1 MKQIIRIM
9 LALLA
14 GLALATGVGAQQV
27 EERMDPTH
35 PVSLSVVKT
44 TSTTDSK
51 QVSAAGITF
60 QARLITGI
68 NPGVDLRTLEPQK
81 LLANE
86 ENLGAEYRAV
96 TTATAGNEA
105 KASFGQLP
113 RGVYAVTEIVSRQ
126 GDVSMATVAPFLVSL
141 PYFDGV
147 KWQYDVEVK
156 TKNQPIA
163 VTKSADLTKA
173 EVGQK
178 VRYELRST
186 IPLPDVSGKLYRYI
200 LKDDLAPEL
209 SFRDGTVLE
218 LHTPEGHQT
227 LHPQTDF
234 ILISSEKSFT
244 VEFTDRGLKAL
255 TDARLSTHKAELRT
269 WFDAEIV
276 SAGVGHIPNT
286 AVLYADGYTA
296 ETGGGLDSNT
306 VTVEVTKP
314 HTPGRETPT
323 RDPLLPA
330 IPGIPKPGE
339 PPAAG
344 QPPQAEQTVVE
355 KAVEKIVGQAKK
367 GMQSLAHTGAN
378 VYTLS
383 IIAALALFSG
393 AVIIRIQD
401 NKRRK
406 AEQ

>member
-178 VRYELRST
+178 VSH
-186 IPLPDVSGKLYRYI
+186 
-200 LKDDLAPEL
+200 AA
-209 SFRDGTVLE
+209 
-218 LHTPEGHQT
+218 
-227 LHPQTDF
+227 
-234 ILISSEKSFT
+234 SSNS
-244 VEFTDRGLKAL
+244 
-255 TDARLSTHKAELRT
+255 S
-269 WFDAEIV
+269 
-276 SAGVGHIPNT
+276 S
-286 AVLYADGYTA
+286 
-296 ETGGGLDSNT
+296 
-306 VTVEVTKP
+306 
-314 HTPGRETPT
+314 
-323 RDPLLPA
+323 
-330 IPGIPKPGE
+330 
-339 PPAAG
+339 
-344 QPPQAEQTVVE
+344 
-355 KAVEKIVGQAKK
+355 
-367 GMQSLAHTGAN
+367 
-378 VYTLS
+378 
-383 IIAALALFSG
+383 
-393 AVIIRIQD
+393 
-401 NKRRK
+401 
-406 AEQ
+406 

>member
-35 PVSLSVVKT
+35 PVSLTVVKT
-44 TSTTDSK
+44 TSATDSK

-141 PYFDGV
+141 PYFDGA

-276 SAGVGHIPNT
+276 SG
-286 AVLYADGYTA
+286 
-296 ETGGGLDSNT
+296 
-306 VTVEVTKP
+306 
-314 HTPGRETPT
+314 
-323 RDPLLPA
+323 
-330 IPGIPKPGE
+330 
-339 PPAAG
+339 
-344 QPPQAEQTVVE
+344 
-355 KAVEKIVGQAKK
+355 
-367 GMQSLAHTGAN
+367 
-378 VYTLS
+378 
-383 IIAALALFSG
+383 
-393 AVIIRIQD
+393 
-401 NKRRK
+401 
-406 AEQ
+406 